1 MHFTIPS
8 SWPYFH
14 RLAPVGGGVL
24 LTGIKGPNKIHK
36 LTDAFYENAG
46 CLKDDL
52 SCMRE
57 VPLPELW
64 DASLES
70 TSALY
75 GENVALGQGYITRIQ
90 WLSSTHIIWPICNI

>member
-46 CLKDDL
+46 CSKDDL

-64 DASLES
+64 EASLES

-75 GENVALGQGYITRIQ
+75 GENVALGPVYILNTQ
-90 WLSSTHIIWPICNI
+90 SYDMAHIIKLPSS